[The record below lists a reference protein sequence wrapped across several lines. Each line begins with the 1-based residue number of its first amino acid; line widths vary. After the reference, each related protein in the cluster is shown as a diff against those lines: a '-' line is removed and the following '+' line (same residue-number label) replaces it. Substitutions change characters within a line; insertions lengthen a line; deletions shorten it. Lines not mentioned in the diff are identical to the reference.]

1 MERVKEAEKM
11 SEQQKRSDKEHRQQI
26 TPEQVSN
33 AVGLIGSRIFE
44 RLEEKGYGAWLSR
57 HEILGFLTEEY
68 HEAIEAVHS
77 KPTEDLT
84 AELVDIAVGCI
95 FGIACIEAKAL
106 DW

>member
-1 MERVKEAEKM
+1 MP
-11 SEQQKRSDKEHRQQI
+11 KRSDKEHRQQI
-26 TPEQVSN
+26 TEQEVN
-33 AVGLIGSRIFE
+33 EAVATIRYHLFR
-44 RLEEKGYGAWLSR
+44 RLEQKGFGTWTSR

-77 KPTEDLT
+77 KTANEVK

-95 FGIACIEAKAL
+95 YGVACIDSKAL